1 MSTRPLKIIPRHI
14 KDSGKVAPGNAPR
27 IIVEGCLAVEAL
39 IDSDSFE
46 TESLFLESGRHEAL
60 RERAEAKGL
69 HCISLSREEIVEEA
83 GFPFHRGVFATA
95 RRPEPTS
102 PSDQQWRSFSKVL
115 VPVNLADGGNLGT
128 LIRTAVAF
136 GCDAV
141 LLEAGKG
148 TDVYSRKCIR
158 ASATAIFRVS
168 VFEVTSLMDSL
179 DQLKGQGVGCYAT
192 GLTPNSIAPREVEV
206 GERSAILFGPEKDGL
221 SPEVMQA
228 CDACL
233 CIPMEQGMDSLNV
246 AASGAIVMYEVF
258 AKR

>member
-1 MSTRPLKIIPRHI
+1 MVLSTRPLKIIQRHI
-14 KDSGKVAPGNAPR
+14 NDSGSCSP
-27 IIVEGCLAVEAL
+27 IIVEGRLAVEAL
-39 IDSDSFE
+39 IDSDYFQ

-69 HCISLSREEIVEEA
+69 NCFSLSREEIVEEA
-83 GFPFHRGVFATA
+83 GFPFHRGVFAKA
-95 RRPEPTS
+95 NRPEPST

-141 LLEAGKG
+141 LLESGKG
-148 TDVYSRKCIR
+148 TDIYSRKCIR
-158 ASATAIFRVS
+158 ASATAIFSVP
-168 VFEVTSLMDSL
+168 VFEVTSLLDSL
-179 DQLKGQGVGCYAT
+179 RQLKKQEVRCYAT
-192 GLTPNSIAPREVEV
+192 GLTPDSIALRDVTA
-206 GERSAILFGPEKDGL
+206 GARSAILFGPEKDGL
-221 SPEVMQA
+221 TSEVMEA

-233 CIPMEQGMDSLNV
+233 RIPMEQGMDSLNV

-258 AKR
+258 GKR